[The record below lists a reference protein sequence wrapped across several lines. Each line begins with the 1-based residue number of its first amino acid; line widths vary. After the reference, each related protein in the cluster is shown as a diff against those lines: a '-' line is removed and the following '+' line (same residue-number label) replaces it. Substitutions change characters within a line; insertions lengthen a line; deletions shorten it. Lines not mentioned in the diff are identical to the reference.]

1 MSWDEGLLYKV
12 RTTTTTPLLEFNV
25 LTTGRPREFSIFV
38 NPTLPPSTRTYR
50 VTFTVPEE
58 IACGFLGGVD
68 NMVEYQVGK
77 ALFDLHKQSGWSF

>member
-12 RTTTTTPLLEFNV
+12 RTATTVPPLEFNV
-25 LTTGRPREFSIFV
+25 FTTGRPREFSIFMY
-38 NPTLPPSTRTYR
+38 PFTSLSTQTYK
-50 VTFTVPEE
+50 VEFTIPEE

-68 NMVEYQVGK
+68 NMVDYQVQQ